1 MTRIRLLLC
10 LADYIEKAAL
20 STIGTLLEGTG
31 WTSAIAEA
39 GVASSG
45 TAESLLNAASITKT
59 RLAHQ
64 VAACSLY
71 ILEKEAYT
79 DFCSEERARP
89 VLSSE
94 AWTNQQKHQSLQ
106 S

>member
-1 MTRIRLLLC
+1 MFGRLH
-10 LADYIEKAAL
+10 IEKAAL

-39 GVASSG
+39 GVALPDG